1 MKRRKILLFIILALA
16 GCIALAFWAM
26 NHQYVYCEGSNQ
38 YVSLFNDSQSKQLPS
53 AKTGAFDGAPL
64 KNRDSVSAV
73 PTQQLIKV
81 HSCRYYKVTRLTHSM
96 AFLTPKAKE
105 ELDAIAVDFHNKVK
119 QSGLP
124 NCRLVITSLLRT
136 QEDVEKLKE
145 SNTNAVTNSAHLY
158 GTTFDI
164 SWSTYQAIS
173 RNPFGPDYIKLLS
186 ETLKEHRD
194 KQKVYVKYETR
205 QKCFHITVRG
215 SV

>member
-1 MKRRKILLFIILALA
+1 MKKRKIVLSIILALT
-16 GCIALAFWAM
+16 GCLALVFGVM
-26 NHQYVYCEGSNQ
+26 NHLYVYCEGNNQ

-53 AKTGAFDGAPL
+53 AKNGAFNGAPL
-64 KNRDSVSAV
+64 KNRSSLRAV
-73 PTQQLIKV
+73 PTQQIIKV

-96 AFLTPKAKE
+96 SFLTPKAKE

-119 QSGLP
+119 QNGLP
-124 NCRLVITSLLRT
+124 NCRLLITSLLRT
-136 QEDVEKLKE
+136 QEDIENLKE

-164 SWSTYQAIS
+164 SWSAYQTIS
-173 RNPFGPDYIKLLS
+173 RKPFGPDYIKLLS
-186 ETLKEHRD
+186 ETLKEHRN